1 MICGFEP
8 WDVDPTY
15 TRDMESVLQD
25 NRATVLV
32 IEDDEQVSGL
42 LVRVLK
48 REGYLVTHAADGA
61 AGKSHIEDPGPQ
73 GAPQVILLD
82 LSLPFVDGLTL
93 LDCIA
98 NSPHC
103 KDTSTI
109 VLSGKAQEHQI
120 TKALSLGADDYVT
133 KPFQLG
139 ELMARVQR
147 ALRKR

>member
-1 MICGFEP
+1 M
-8 WDVDPTY
+8 D
-15 TRDMESVLQD
+15 SVVLD
-25 NRATVLV
+25 HRSRVLV

-42 LVRVLK
+42 LVRVLQ
-48 REGYLVTHAADGA
+48 REGYAVTHAADGA
-61 AGKSHIEDPGPQ
+61 AARTLIEEPGPQ

-93 LDCIA
+93 LDIIA
-98 NSPHC
+98 RSPHC
-103 KDTSTI
+103 KDCSTI

-139 ELMARVQR
+139 ELLARVQR